1 MARFELISGP
11 ERRRRWSEDQKRAL
25 VAAAFAPGAVVAEV
39 ARRADVYPEQLYR
52 WRQEL
57 GEAVAGFAEV
67 VLTTTP
73 RQMAPCAGLT
83 IEIEFIGMASLR
95 IPPAT
100 PPALA
105 RPWSRRCRGDD
116 PDPLG
121 GAGVDCH
128 WPPDMRRGMNSLA
141 LQIQEALKHD
151 PA

>member
-39 ARRADVYPEQLYR
+39 ARRADVYPAQLYR

-57 GEAVAGFAEV
+57 REAVAGFAEV

-73 RQMAPCAGLT
+73 RRSIAPCAGLA
-83 IEIEFIGMASLR
+83 IEIDFSGVASLR

-105 RPWSRRCRGDD
+105 AAVVAALSRR
-116 PDPLG
+116 
-121 GAGVDCH
+121 
-128 WPPDMRRGMNSLA
+128 
-141 LQIQEALKHD
+141 
-151 PA
+151 

>member
-39 ARRADVYPEQLYR
+39 ARRADVYPGQLYR

-57 GEAVAGFAEV
+57 REAVAGFAEV

-73 RQMAPCAGLT
+73 RQSIAPCAGLA
-83 IEIEFIGMASLR
+83 IEIEFSGVASLR

-105 RPWSRRCRGDD
+105 AAVVAALSRR
-116 PDPLG
+116 
-121 GAGVDCH
+121 
-128 WPPDMRRGMNSLA
+128 
-141 LQIQEALKHD
+141 
-151 PA
+151 